1 MEKLQLELNSAR
13 EDAKKSL
20 VYTSVWIFSLFLLAV
35 LIKFDA
41 RPDQLVDTPPAS
53 FR

>member
-1 MEKLQLELNSAR
+1 MEKLQIELNSAR

-35 LIKFDA
+35 LIK
-41 RPDQLVDTPPAS
+41 
-53 FR
+53 